1 VIVSITRSE
10 SLENGTQL
18 ILRHDMS
25 HYGHDTRQNTGAG
38 DTNWPGRNLN

>member
-18 ILRHDMS
+18 ILKHDMS
-25 HYGHDTRQNTGAG
+25 HFVHVTRQNTGAG
-38 DTNWPGRNLN
+38 DTNWSGRNLN